1 MKYLKKYN
9 ESRGET
15 LIDKKIV
22 FLNDITDDLRDRG
35 YGVDIFNGSL
45 IRTDNQYLG
54 RIGKKQG
61 LSSEDFRDGNKYIYL
76 MISHP
81 VLNRDDD
88 NDRVWNHSIVKN
100 LIERLQRSKIG
111 WRGMSGYEIGTSLH
125 YQKVLDGVGSHESIA
140 TIRIDKRS
148 TISREDLE
156 NLIS

>member
-22 FLNDITDDLRDRG
+22 FLNDITDELRDSG
-35 YGVDIFNGSL
+35 YDVDIINGSL
-45 IRTDNQYLG
+45 IHKDG
-54 RIGKKQG
+54 RWYG
-61 LSSEDFRDGNKYIYL
+61 LSSIDSNKYIYL
-76 MISHP
+76 IIKHP
-81 VLNRDDD
+81 ILHRDDND
-88 NDRVWNHSIVKN
+88 DRVWNHSIVKN

-111 WRGMSGYEIGTSLH
+111 WRSMTGSEIGTSLH
-125 YQKVLDGVGSHESIA
+125 YPVGSGSHESIA

-156 NLIS
+156 NLIK